1 MGYDMDDVVN
11 EEVNAILDDGI
22 VNDDFK
28 DNQVVHD
35 EDWWWLM
42 MIDDALE
49 GIPRWVKLL
58 L

>member
-35 EDWWWLM
+35 ED
-42 MIDDALE
+42 
-49 GIPRWVKLL
+49 
-58 L
+58 